1 MIELKKVSKSYGEKI
16 LFQNFDCNVKK
27 GEFVGIKG
35 SSGSG
40 KSTLLNIIG
49 LLENCDS
56 GDVIIDGNKVDYKDK
71 KMINKL
77 LKTYIGYL
85 FQNFALIDDFTVLD
99 NLSIGIS
106 GNKNEKINKIKKVLE
121 DLNLDVDLNT
131 KIFKLSGGEQ
141 QRIAIARLILQNK
154 SIILADEPTASVD
167 PQNRDIILDI
177 LKKLNKEGKTIILVS
192 HDDYVIEHTDRV
204 IFL

>member
-1 MIELKKVSKSYGEKI
+1 MIELKKVSKSYGEKV
-16 LFQNFDCNVKK
+16 LFDNFDCNVKK

-35 SSGSG
+35 CSGSG
-40 KSTLLNIIG
+40 KSTLLNIMG
-49 LLENCDS
+49 LLEKCDS
-56 GDVIIDGNKVDYKDK
+56 GDIIIDGNKVDYTDK
-71 KMINKL
+71 KTVKKL
-77 LKTYIGYL
+77 LKTHIGYL

-106 GNKNEKINKIKKVLE
+106 GNKSEKADKIRKVLK
-121 DLNLDVDLNT
+121 DLNLDVDLNK

-154 SIILADEPTASVD
+154 PIILADEPTASVD
-167 PQNRDIILDI
+167 PKNRDIILDT
-177 LKKLNKEGKTIILVS
+177 LKKLNKEGKTIVLVS
-192 HDDYVIEHTDRV
+192 HDDYVIEHTDRI

>member
-1 MIELKKVSKSYGEKI
+1 MIELKKVSKSYGEKV
-16 LFQNFDCNVKK
+16 LFDNFDCNVKK

-35 SSGSG
+35 CSGSG
-40 KSTLLNIIG
+40 KSTLLNIMG
-49 LLENCDS
+49 LLEKCDS
-56 GDVIIDGNKVDYKDK
+56 GDIMIDGNKVDYTDK
-71 KMINKL
+71 KTVKKL
-77 LKTYIGYL
+77 LKTHIGYL

-106 GNKNEKINKIKKVLE
+106 GNKSEKADKIRKVLK
-121 DLNLDVDLNT
+121 DLNLDVDLNK

-154 SIILADEPTASVD
+154 PIILADEPTASVD
-167 PQNRDIILDI
+167 PKNRDIILDT
-177 LKKLNKEGKTIILVS
+177 LKKLNKEGKTIVLVS
-192 HDDYVIEHTDRV
+192 HDDYVIEHTDRI

>member
-1 MIELKKVSKSYGEKI
+1 MIELKEVSKSFGERV
-16 LFQNFDCNVKK
+16 LFENFNCVIKK

-35 SSGSG
+35 CSGSG
-40 KSTLLNIIG
+40 KSTLLNMMG

-56 GDVIIDGNKVDYKDK
+56 GDIIINGKKIDYKDK
-71 KMINKL
+71 NVVKEL
-77 LKTYIGYL
+77 LKTQIGYL
-85 FQNFALIDDFTVLD
+85 FQNFALIDDFSILK

-106 GNKNEKINKIKKVLE
+106 GNKKEKSDKIKKVLI
-121 DLNLDVDLNT
+121 DLNLNVSLEK

-167 PQNRDIILDI
+167 PQNRDIILGI
-177 LKKLNKEGKTIILVS
+177 LKKLNKEGKTIVLVS
-192 HDDYVIEHTDRV
+192 HDDYVIGHADR
-204 IFL
+204 IISI

>member
-1 MIELKKVSKSYGEKI
+1 MIELKKVSKSYGEKV
-16 LFQNFDCNVKK
+16 LFDKFDCNVKK

-35 SSGSG
+35 CSGSG

-49 LLENCDS
+49 LLEKCDS
-56 GDVIIDGNKVDYKDK
+56 GDIIIDGNKVDYTDK
-71 KMINKL
+71 KTAKKL
-77 LKTYIGYL
+77 LKTHIGYL

-106 GNKNEKINKIKKVLE
+106 GKKSEKIDKIRKVLK
-121 DLNLDVDLNT
+121 DLNLEVDLNK

-141 QRIAIARLILQNK
+141 QRIAIARIILQNK
-154 SIILADEPTASVD
+154 PIILADEPTASVD
-167 PQNRDIILDI
+167 PKNRDIILDT
-177 LKKLNKEGKTIILVS
+177 LKKLNKEGKTIVLVS

>member
-1 MIELKKVSKSYGEKI
+1 MIELKGVSKSFGERV
-16 LFQNFDCNVKK
+16 LFENFNCVIKK

-35 SSGSG
+35 CSGSG
-40 KSTLLNIIG
+40 KSTLLNMMG

-56 GDVIIDGNKVDYKDK
+56 GDIIINGKKIDYKDK
-71 KMINKL
+71 NVVKEL
-77 LKTYIGYL
+77 LKTQIGYL
-85 FQNFALIDDFTVLD
+85 FQNFALIDDFSILE

-106 GNKNEKINKIKKVLE
+106 GNKRERSDKIKKVLT
-121 DLNLDVDLNT
+121 DLNLDVSLKK

-177 LKKLNKEGKTIILVS
+177 LKKLNKEGKTIVLVS
-192 HDDYVIEHTDRV
+192 HDDYVIGHTDR
-204 IFL
+204 IISI